1 MWDILTLSNRLVFA
15 CVRGADSHFF
25 VKHLF
30 PLSAPNFSFAC
41 HLLSLQSSPR
51 QTERGWTPLLDPL
64 SLLRFVQSDVMENV
78 ILRKSFTVT
87 AWTEL
92 IKRASSD
99 GTVDEDA
106 VLALSQIILELKF
119 KEPVRLLKPFL
130 HKISPHLSCA
140 SA

>member
-1 MWDILTLSNRLVFA
+1 
-15 CVRGADSHFF
+15 
-25 VKHLF
+25 
-30 PLSAPNFSFAC
+30 
-41 HLLSLQSSPR
+41 
-51 QTERGWTPLLDPL
+51 
-64 SLLRFVQSDVMENV
+64 MENM

-130 HKISPHLSCA
+130 HKISPHISNNICRHVCHCTMSPLSNRMLL
-140 SA
+140 